1 MYNSSFL
8 KRYEIISIPFQFS
21 NEWWFRAAVWFKA
34 FPCRRLQAARG
45 SHQGWGQQSKGDDD
59 DDDTNDDDGDDD
71 DADDDDDNADGRGL
85 QAARWCKH
93 RRQEGDADLTKDE
106 EYEKEE

>member
-59 DDDTNDDDGDDD
+59 DTNDDDGDDD

-106 EYEKEE
+106 DHEKEE